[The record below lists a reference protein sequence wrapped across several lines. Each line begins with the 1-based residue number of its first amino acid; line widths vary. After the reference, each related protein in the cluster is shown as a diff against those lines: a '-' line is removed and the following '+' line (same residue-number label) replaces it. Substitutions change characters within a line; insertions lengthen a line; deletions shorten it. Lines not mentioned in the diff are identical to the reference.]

1 MNTETIDLHL
11 IMGLHD
17 RGPYEWTAIESGWT
31 EYDIEANGE
40 GYDEA
45 IEEARKECDDVR
57 VLVVSVPADSVDNL
71 FKMEH
76 RTEAVE
82 IDQEADA

>member
-1 MNTETIDLHL
+1 MTTEAMDLHL

-17 RGPYEWTAIESGWT
+17 RGPYEWVTIESGWT
-31 EYDIEANGE
+31 EYDIDENGE
-40 GYDEA
+40 GYDED
-45 IEEARKECDDVR
+45 IEKAHEKCDDVR
-57 VLVVSVPADSVDNL
+57 VLIVSVPADSVENL

-82 IDQEADA
+82 IAQETP

>member
-57 VLVVSVPADSVDNL
+57 VLVVSVPAEQISDL
-71 FKMEH
+71 FKIEH
-76 RTEAVE
+76 RADVKN
-82 IDQEADA
+82 IQQEDA